1 MKEIN
6 SKKSYTLLLLIVA
19 STLLF
24 SIVGNYWNKRYYHD
38 ENTYTMSTPPLASA
52 MRGIHDKLYITD
64 FASLIAD
71 YAVDNLS
78 ILSTDAQAEAPAA
91 KTAQQP
97 LSEII

>member
-38 ENTYTMSTPPLASA
+38 EKHLHNV
-52 MRGIHDKLYITD
+52 
-64 FASLIAD
+64 
-71 YAVDNLS
+71 YA
-78 ILSTDAQAEAPAA
+78 AA
-91 KTAQQP
+91 GFGNAGNP
-97 LSEII
+97 